1 MLIDSHCHI
10 HDSDYPIDADEA
22 IDRAKKSGVE
32 QLICIG
38 TDAANSRR
46 AINFANSHENVFA
59 SVGVHPCNCES
70 GLGDIAKILAE
81 GNKKVVAVGEIGLD
95 YHYGKA
101 QRNLQ
106 IELLKQQIELAIK
119 YDLPIIFHV
128 REAFDDF
135 WPIIDEFVNKGEKL
149 RGVIHSFTDIPE
161 NATKSIEYGFYIG
174 VNGFST
180 FIKDEVLKN
189 MYASLPMDRIILE
202 TDAPYLTPVPFRGKV
217 NEPAFVRN
225 IANFHASIR
234 QISVGQV
241 EKATTANVHKL
252 FNF

>member
-10 HDSDYPIDADEA
+10 HDSDYPIDAKEA
-22 IDRAKKSGVE
+22 IHHAQKVGVE

-38 TDAANSRR
+38 TDADNSRQ
-46 AINFANSHENVFA
+46 AINFANNNDDVFA
-59 SVGVHPCNCES
+59 SVGVHPCCCES
-70 GLGDIAKILAE
+70 GLGNIAEILAE
-81 GNKKVVAVGEIGLD
+81 ANTKVVAIGEIGLD
-95 YHYGKA
+95 YHYGKN
-101 QRNLQ
+101 QRDLQ
-106 IELLKQQIELAIK
+106 ISLLKQQLELAIK
-119 YDLPIIFHV
+119 YDMPIVFHV

-135 WPIIDEFVNKGEKL
+135 WPIIDDFIAKGTKF
-149 RGVIHSFTDIPE
+149 RGVIHSFTDSPD
-161 NATKSIEYGFYIG
+161 NAAEAIRRGFYIG

-180 FIKDEVLKN
+180 FIKDEAMKK
-189 MYASLPMDRIILE
+189 MYASLPLEKILLE

>member
-22 IDRAKKSGVE
+22 IARAKKSGVE

-38 TDAANSRR
+38 TDADNSHQ
-46 AINFANSHENVFA
+46 AIKFANSHENVFA

-70 GLGDIAKILAE
+70 GLADIAGILAE

-95 YHYGKA
+95 YHYGKE
-101 QRNLQ
+101 QRDLQ
-106 IELLKQQIELAIK
+106 ISLLKQQLELAVK

-135 WPIIDEFVNKGEKL
+135 WPIIDEFIDKGVKL
-149 RGVIHSFTDIPE
+149 RGVIHSFTDKPD
-161 NATKSIEYGFYIG
+161 NAVEAIRHGFYIG
-174 VNGFST
+174 INGFST
-180 FIKDEVLKN
+180 FIKDEELKN
-189 MYASLPMDRIILE
+189 MYARLPLDKIILE

-234 QISVGQV
+234 QISVDQV

>member
-10 HDSDYPIDADEA
+10 HDLDYPIDAEDV
-22 IDRAKKSGVE
+22 IVNAKESGVE

-38 TDAANSRR
+38 TDSENSRQ
-46 AINFANSHENVFA
+46 AIDFANNHEDVFA
-59 SVGVHPCNCES
+59 SVGVHPCKCES
-70 GLGDIAKILAE
+70 GLGKIAEILAE

-95 YHYGKA
+95 YHYGKG
-101 QRNLQ
+101 QRDSQ
-106 IELLKQQIELAIK
+106 IELLKQQIKLAIK

-135 WPIIDEFVNKGEKL
+135 WPIIDEFINAGFKI
-149 RGVIHSFTDIPE
+149 RGVIHSFTDSPE
-161 NATKSIEYGFYIG
+161 NAAKAINYGFYIG
-174 VNGFST
+174 INGFST
-180 FIKDEVLKN
+180 FIKNDVLKN
-189 MYASLPMDRIILE
+189 MYASLPLDKIILE

-234 QISVGQV
+234 QISVDKV
-241 EKATTANVHKL
+241 ENITTATVREL
-252 FNF
+252 FNL